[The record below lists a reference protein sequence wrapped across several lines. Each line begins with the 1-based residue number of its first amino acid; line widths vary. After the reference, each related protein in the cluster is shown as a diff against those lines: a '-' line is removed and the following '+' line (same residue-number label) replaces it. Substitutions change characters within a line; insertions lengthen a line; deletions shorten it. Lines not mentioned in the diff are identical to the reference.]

1 MKDGNKSNEI
11 NLFLIYELRVE
22 CWVKFY
28 LFAFYLFTTNPPPDR
43 YKGFVQQPFESGN

>member
-11 NLFLIYELRVE
+11 NLFLIYVLRVK

-28 LFAFYLFTTNPPPDR
+28 LFAINPLSDR